1 MGRFESQARKTT
13 ALAAETTIGETIA
26 KSNAEF
32 PIGYDD
38 NGLIGF
44 YHVR

>member
-1 MGRFESQARKTT
+1 MGRFNGQARKTP

-32 PIGYDD
+32 SIRHDD

-44 YHVR
+44 YDER